1 MGDPPPPIHF
11 PYTTTPQIA
20 MVVWHCIKEADI
32 GCLGGPTFSWIF
44 VVVIF
49 WDRIGS
55 QKTAHIGTVT
65 FVYHVS

>member
-20 MVVWHCIKEADI
+20 LVAWQTWVP
-32 GCLGGPTFSWIF
+32 GGPTFSWIF